1 MDGNKIKY
9 NVIILIL
16 LIIIF
21 GFIYA
26 LMFKPAN
33 NNIIDTSHY
42 EKTVDSLNIEI
53 EKHNLKVDSL
63 VASVEDRNKKINEYS
78 IELAKLKNKLNKERK
93 AHEADINRINAMSN
107 ADIVSE
113 FTNAFK

>member
-1 MDGNKIKY
+1 METNKIKY

-16 LIIIF
+16 LIVIG

-26 LMFKPAN
+26 LMFKPGN
-33 NNIIDTSHY
+33 GVIDTSHY

-53 EKHNLKVDSL
+53 NKHNLRVDSL
-63 VASVEDRNKKINEYS
+63 TASIEERNKKIGQYS
-78 IELAKLKNKLNKERK
+78 LELSRLKNKLDKEKK

-107 ADIVSE
+107 ADIASE